1 MHMHELYDNQGR
13 TERAV
18 LVGLKLAR
26 HDDEI
31 WQMAFTELKG
41 LVETA
46 GAEVVTELIQ
56 NRDLPDPATYI
67 GKGKLAEL
75 NAVIG
80 ELNID
85 VVVFDSELSPKH
97 VRNLENALS
106 CRVLDRTQVILD
118 IFAMRAKTREG
129 KLQVELAQLHYL
141 MPRLTGQGAAMSRLG
156 GGIGTRGPGETKLE
170 TDRRHIRG
178 RILELSRQLDEVRKH
193 RDLHKK
199 RRKKQEIPV
208 IAFVG
213 YTNAGKSTLMKAIV
227 ERYGNGNREVAE
239 GRNRLFDTLDTT
251 TRQVQ
256 LPDGKTAIFSDTVGF
271 IQQLPHSLIRAFR
284 STLEET
290 AEADLIVHVVDASHP
305 GFDVQMAT
313 VYDVLQELKVLDRP
327 ILTVFNKIDLV
338 PGAWIGNDPN
348 STETVRVSA
357 TLGDGLDTLMEKAND
372 LAGVRHLL
380 VTVEVPYKEAA
391 LTAQVHREGRIFEE
405 EHRESGTYLKA
416 EVPQRLADELS
427 VYFLQE
433 AEEVVPPKEVK
444 KLYFDFTTPESDD
457 VLH

>member
-1 MHMHELYDNQGR
+1 MHEVYENQGR

-18 LVGLKLAR
+18 LVGLKLSR
-26 HDDEI
+26 HDEEI
-31 WQMAFTELKG
+31 WQMAFTELRG

-46 GAEVVTELIQ
+46 GAEVVTEVVQ
-56 NRDLPDPATYI
+56 GRDLPDAATYI

-75 NAVIG
+75 NAVID
-80 ELNID
+80 ELGID
-85 VVVFDSELSPKH
+85 LVVFDAELSPKH
-97 VRNLENALS
+97 VRNLENALP
-106 CRVLDRTQVILD
+106 CRVLDRTQIILD

-141 MPRLTGQGAAMSRLG
+141 LPRLTGRGVEMSRLG

-178 RILELSRQLDEVRKH
+178 RVLELSRQLEEVRKH

-227 ERYGNGNREVAE
+227 ERHGTGNREVAE

-271 IQQLPHSLIRAFR
+271 IQQLPHSLVRAFR

-313 VYDVLQELKVLDRP
+313 VYDVLQELHVLDRP

-348 STETVRVSA
+348 STATVRVSA
-357 TLGDGLDTLMEKAND
+357 TLGDGLDVLMEKANE
-372 LAGVRHLL
+372 LAGVKHLL
-380 VTVEVPYKEAA
+380 VKVEVPYREAA
-391 LTAQVHREGRIFEE
+391 LVAQVHREGRIFEE
-405 EHRESGTYLKA
+405 EHRESGTYLLA
-416 EVPQRLADELS
+416 EVPARLADELRS
-427 VYFLQE
+427 FYLQE
-433 AEEVVPPKEVK
+433 AEEVLPPKEAK
-444 KLYFDFTTPESDD
+444 KMFFDFTSSEADD
-457 VLH
+457 ILH